1 MAKLSCY
8 DKYSIDEIA
17 SALNLSKKLA
27 NSIRKHFGEPLSLI
41 DLKQIERKDFYQC
54 KGLGIKSWAEFRTA
68 VANIQIPNESVK
80 LIEKTSPTKIVVEI
94 DLSKPFSDVI
104 DKLSEVI
111 EDTK

>member
-27 NSIRKHFGEPLSLI
+27 NGIRKHFGEPLSLI
-41 DLKQIERKDFYQC
+41 DLKQIKRKDFYQC
-54 KGLGIKSWAEFRTA
+54 KGLGIKSWAEFRNA

-80 LIEKTSPTKIVVEI
+80 LIEKTNPTKIVVEI

-104 DKLSEVI
+104 NTLSEVI
-111 EDTK
+111 EDMR